1 MQSLWKAR
9 LSRALSLQEKKVGLT
24 LEEPTVN
31 LALVMC
37 IHRLKVWP
45 DFPDAEFA
53 RIEPGLTLTETH
65 DDLAFKI
72 SFHRLKG

>member
-1 MQSLWKAR
+1 MESQTFPGVELAR
-9 LSRALSLQEKKVGLT
+9 KDPGLT
-24 LEEPTVN
+24 LAEPTVN

-53 RIEPGLTLTETH
+53 RIEPCLTLTETH